1 MTSTD
6 HLSQA
11 QRQALASQLQS
22 RLDDALRSCA
32 PDAQGRSQAE
42 SAREVSMQ
50 DADDATQRAGAHEVD
65 AALADLGSVER
76 DALGAGLKRIHGPG
90 YGICVD
96 CHSPIPFER
105 LSVEPQALR
114 CAACQTRHEPKLA
127 S

>member
-6 HLSQA
+6 HLSND

-22 RLDDALRSCA
+22 RLNDSLHSRA
-32 PDAQGRSQAE
+32 PDAQGHSQAE
-42 SAREVSMQ
+42 SAREVLMQ

-65 AALADLGSVER
+65 AALADLGSAER
-76 DALGAGLKRIHGPG
+76 DALAAALKRIHGTG

-96 CHSPIPFER
+96 CRSPIPFER

-114 CAACQTRHEPKLA
+114 CAACQTVHEAKLA